1 MSPKPNDI
9 PRDDAGETP
18 RDVARLARLLD
29 EEGRD
34 ARAGLAPDALER
46 IFAASDLQLPLA
58 EPVRPVAGRILPRRP
73 RTIGMPWEIGRVI
86 RIAASVALVA
96 SLFVAAFF
104 IQRALRGSGGT
115 GATPRESQLATAPVA
130 PVAPAASRAP
140 APEHFEAAI
149 GGALAVRTTSVP
161 AAGVVAALASRDAG
175 GTDRFDDDDA
185 LSDLAPMIG
194 ADAGASYDDL
204 FGEVAAIAALTA
216 PR

>member
-1 MSPKPNDI
+1 MSPKPNDM

-18 RDVARLARLLD
+18 RDVARLVRLLD

-58 EPVRPVAGRILPRRP
+58 EPVRPVAGRIMPRKP
-73 RTIGMPWEIGRVI
+73 RTVGLPWHIGRVV

-115 GATPRESQLATAPVA
+115 GATPRESQLANAPVA
-130 PVAPAASRAP
+130 PVAPAASP

-149 GGALAVRTTSVP
+149 GGALAVRTASVP
-161 AAGVVAALASRDAG
+161 AAGVVAALASRDG
-175 GTDRFDDDDA
+175 GGAHRFDDDDA
-185 LSDLAPMIG
+185 LTELEPLIG

-204 FGEVAAIAALTA
+204 FGEVAAIAALTS